1 MVIRGVNV
9 FPSQVEAV
17 LMGIEGIGQHYQLI
31 VTTEKYMDKMEVQ
44 VELLD
49 GSILDSYSNLEKLT
63 NEIRHKIRTVLQI
76 DVKVTLLN
84 PKTLERTAGKS
95 HRVVDRRGKS
105 F

>member
-1 MVIRGVNV
+1 MILLIIFLILG
-9 FPSQVEAV
+9 
-17 LMGIEGIGQHYQLI
+17 LIIGLFDI
-31 VTTEKYMDKMEVQ
+31 VPEKYMDKMEVQ

-49 GSILDSYSNLEKLT
+49 GAILDSYSNLEKLA

-95 HRVVDRRGKS
+95 HRVIDRRSKS